1 MAKHMLSTVDNPYN
15 PFTHW
20 DEWWAF
26 DTDPARGYHTSGLL
40 ARIARNSDEMSESDQ
55 EWANESAIDEI
66 LHEDFRGMY
75 IRVSPES
82 KIIPTKLEL

>member
-1 MAKHMLSTVDNPYN
+1 MAKHMLTTVDNPYN

-26 DTDPARGYHTSGLL
+26 DIAHGYHTSGLL
-40 ARIARNSDEMSESDQ
+40 ARIARNSDELSESDQ

-66 LHEDFRGMY
+66 LNEDARGIY
-75 IRVSPES
+75 LRVSPES
-82 KIIPTKLEL
+82 VIIPTKFEM